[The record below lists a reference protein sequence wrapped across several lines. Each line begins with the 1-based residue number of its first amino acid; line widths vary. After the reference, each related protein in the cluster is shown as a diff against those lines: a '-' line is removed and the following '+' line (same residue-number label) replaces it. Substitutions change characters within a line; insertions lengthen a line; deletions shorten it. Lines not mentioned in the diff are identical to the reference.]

1 MKYERLT
8 EKDRYWKDEEFWTQS
23 QEPTVEEIDEIYNRL
38 AELED
43 KIENGTLV
51 ELPFAIG
58 QKIYCVIA
66 KPRFVN
72 EQYINEFEVG
82 AYSVEKDR
90 IDIIHYIEDDGIH
103 RVYWTYES
111 DNAFLT
117 KAEAEKRLQ
126 ELRGEL

>member
-8 EKDRYWKDEEFWTQS
+8 KKVNDKYCMPKCD
-23 QEPTVEEIDEIYNRL
+23 EIDCDKVYIRL

-43 KIENGTLV
+43 KIEAGTLV

-58 QKIYCVIA
+58 QKIYSVIA
-66 KPRFVN
+66 KPRFEK

-82 AYSVEKDR
+82 AYSIEKDR
-90 IDIIHYIEDDGIH
+90 IDIIHYIEDDGIR
-103 RVYWTYES
+103 RVYWTYKS

-117 KAEAEKRLQ
+117 KAEAEKRLE
-126 ELRGEL
+126 ELRGEV